1 MVQGLSIINVDK
13 GILTNVR
20 VTPDSNQ
27 LGSVTNYGIY
37 FTTDNELPAGS
48 KIMITFPSQYYSF

>member
-1 MVQGLSIINVDK
+1 MVQGLSIINADK

-27 LGSVTNYGIY
+27 LGSVTNYGVY
-37 FTTDNELPAGS
+37 FTTDNELPEGS
-48 KIMITFPSQYYSF
+48 KIVITFP